1 MFVWGK
7 LKSSVARSHIF
18 ARSKRSTTLI
28 FFIITAANERPWQL
42 NWNCKKSEREKFY
55 IANIGTWVS
64 NNISQSLGSC
74 IFHFFFART
83 QSLLSSVRMR
93 SGVTRILSLTPRTR
107 RFDKFNDF
115 SYFNGNEMRQSIE
128 LRLHSGRSYY
138 RASGSRDDTR
148 CRLSF
153 LFAIGSEVS
162 SDDIQRRFTWP
173 SKLFIYRRANLWR
186 ELVSQISNKQS
197 QKSHH
202 QGKRP

>member
-1 MFVWGK
+1 M
-7 LKSSVARSHIF
+7 
-18 ARSKRSTTLI
+18 
-28 FFIITAANERPWQL
+28 
-42 NWNCKKSEREKFY
+42 ERE
-55 IANIGTWVS
+55 ANVLRVVSALEWV
-64 NNISQSLGSC
+64 I
-74 IFHFFFART
+74 IFHTRLGHASFTSLFFSRART